1 MYLQHFELKHNPLG
15 KEGKTNVDEDQ
26 YQKLKPK
33 LDNLLITRGVGI
45 VTGESGVGK
54 TRGISH
60 WLKTLN
66 PHIYKPIYQPDTNFG
81 PFCIYRNFADKIGLE
96 LTSRYSTLWRNIKQE
111 LSHCYNEKKITPIW
125 ILDEAQQLP
134 QKFLSDLPLFL
145 NYNCDSEDIMV
156 LLLVGSPRLLHTIQ
170 KQAFEPL
177 MSRIQFHFEW
187 EAIENFERFKKV
199 VQSAFE
205 LAGAKTSLMSETGI
219 QIIHVATKGR
229 LRYANRII
237 THCLQKAAAQNINHI
252 PDDIIKNVIEEL
264 RSITH

>member
-1 MYLQHFELKHNPLG
+1 
-15 KEGKTNVDEDQ
+15 
-26 YQKLKPK
+26 
-33 LDNLLITRGVGI
+33 
-45 VTGESGVGK
+45 
-54 TRGISH
+54 
-60 WLKTLN
+60 
-66 PHIYKPIYQPDTNFG
+66 
-81 PFCIYRNFADKIGLE
+81 
-96 LTSRYSTLWRNIKQE
+96 
-111 LSHCYNEKKITPIW
+111 
-125 ILDEAQQLP
+125 
-134 QKFLSDLPLFL
+134 
-145 NYNCDSEDIMV
+145 MV
-156 LLLVGSPRLLHTIQ
+156 LLLVGSPKLLHTIQ

-205 LAGAKTSLMSETGI
+205 LAGAKTSLMSETGV